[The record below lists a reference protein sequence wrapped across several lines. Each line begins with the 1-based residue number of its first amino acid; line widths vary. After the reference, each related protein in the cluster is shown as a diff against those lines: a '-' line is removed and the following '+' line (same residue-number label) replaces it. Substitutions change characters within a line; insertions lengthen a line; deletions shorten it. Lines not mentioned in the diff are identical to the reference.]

1 MVKKIIIIFA
11 ITILLFNVG
20 INCFALELQSAD
32 LVQIGSAE
40 QHLQYFREDR
50 GYSTPLVCSIVGYYN
65 ENGTFFPTYCMNKE
79 LPGAETTEYTVNVN
93 SLINNDAV
101 WRVVKNGWPY
111 KTAAEM
117 GLGSDFDA
125 YAVTKFAVY
134 CVLGESNLSYYSAV
148 PGDATGEQMLN
159 VLNNLVN
166 IGFNGTE
173 TKSMGTM
180 NVSKVNGFLKA
191 DGFYYQDYKVSSTVN
206 MSQFIISFSNLPEGT
221 YVADIY
227 NNPKNTFSNGEIFR
241 ILVPTNELNSDLNG
255 NINIQGKCET
265 YPVFYGEAP
274 AGYQNYVVTYSSFG
288 DENISTDLK
297 ISTNTGSLKV
307 IKVDDETVVP
317 IEGVSFSLRS
327 EDGSFEI
334 QGITDSNGVLTF
346 NNLFQGKYILTET
359 ATGENY
365 ILDEIKENMINI
377 NYNETTE
384 ITIGNK
390 IKRGKIKV
398 IKTDSDTGQALSGV
412 EFNIID
418 SSTGEVV
425 ETLVT
430 DENGEAE
437 SMDLRVDKD
446 YILREV
452 KTLEEYNLN
461 DEEIYFNVSEDEVLK
476 INVGNL
482 IKKGKVKIVKTDSD
496 TGQALSGVEFNII
509 DSSTN
514 EVIEKLVTDENGE
527 VESMD
532 LRVDKDYILQEVKTL
547 ENYILNEEEIHFNVT
562 EDEILEIEVKN
573 KKQPEPEPEI
583 EEVKEVKI
591 LPRTGF

>member
-398 IKTDSDTGQALSGV
+398 IKTDSDTGQTLSGV

>member
-11 ITILLFNVG
+11 IIILLFNVG

-111 KTAAEM
+111 KTASEM

-159 VLNNLVN
+159 VLRNLVN
-166 IGFNGTE
+166 TGINGTE
-173 TKSMGTM
+173 TKAMGTM
-180 NVSKVNGFLKA
+180 SVSKVNGFLDA
-191 DGFYYQDYKVSSTVN
+191 NGYYYQDYKVNSTVN
-206 MSQFIISFSNLPEGT
+206 MSEFIVSFSNLPEGS
-221 YVADIY
+221 YIADIY
-227 NNPKNTFSNGEIFR
+227 NNAKNTFSNGDIFR
-241 ILVPTNELNSDLNG
+241 ILVPTDKLDSDLNG
-255 NINIQGKCET
+255 NINILGKCET

-274 AGYQNYVVTYSSFG
+274 SGYQNYVVTYSLFG

-307 IKVDDETVVP
+307 IKVDDETEVP
-317 IEGVSFSLRS
+317 IEGVSFTLKS
-327 EDGSFEI
+327 EDGSFET
-334 QGITDSNGVLTF
+334 QGTTDSNGVLNF
-346 NNLFQGKYILTET
+346 NNLYQGKYILTET

-365 ILDEIKENMINI
+365 ILDEIKENMVTI

-384 ITIGNK
+384 ITIDNK
-390 IKRGKIKV
+390 IKRGKVKV
-398 IKTDSDTGQALSGV
+398 IKTDSDTGQALIGV

-418 SSTGEVV
+418 STTGEVV

-430 DENGEAE
+430 DENGEA
-437 SMDLRVDKD
+437 
-446 YILREV
+446 
-452 KTLEEYNLN
+452 
-461 DEEIYFNVSEDEVLK
+461 
-476 INVGNL
+476 
-482 IKKGKVKIVKTDSD
+482 
-496 TGQALSGVEFNII
+496 
-509 DSSTN
+509 
-514 EVIEKLVTDENGE
+514 
-527 VESMD
+527 ESMD

-573 KKQPEPEPEI
+573 KKQLEPETEI